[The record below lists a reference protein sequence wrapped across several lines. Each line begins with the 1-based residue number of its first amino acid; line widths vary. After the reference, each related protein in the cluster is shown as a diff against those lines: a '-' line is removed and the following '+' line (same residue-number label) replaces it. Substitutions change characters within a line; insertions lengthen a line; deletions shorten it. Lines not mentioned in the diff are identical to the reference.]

1 MDLLVLVCPRG
12 PPKSQITIVETVRK
26 KRPKTRWDPA
36 PPTAPKPIATRDC
49 TRTRRHLMAVRL
61 ARWRHRSM
69 VFLRSKN
76 RLWAPKPLKSRPES
90 VPELP
95 SGDLCVKISL
105 SLGNLYFPFI
115 GRKSRHVPSR
125 CHCLSA
131 ICAVYGQGPF
141 ASLKSALKIDVC
153 CRACSWVSFI

>member
-61 ARWRHRSM
+61 ARWRTDRWFSLGNKIASGPPNRS
-69 VFLRSKN
+69 N
-76 RLWAPKPLKSRPES
+76 RVPNT
-90 VPELP
+90 PELRFSRQDFIIFRQFVYSLYIP
-95 SGDLCVKISL
+95 KITPCTLQISL
-105 SLGNLYFPFI
+105 SFGNLYIPFI
-115 GRKSRHVPSR
+115 YRKS
-125 CHCLSA
+125 A
-131 ICAVYGQGPF
+131 IRYRRFFQ
-141 ASLKSALKIDVC
+141 
-153 CRACSWVSFI
+153 